1 MGWLIALGIL
11 ILLAILPLGVTVRYD
26 HSGILLKAIAGP
38 VRLSLIPAK
47 KKKEKPPKEKQ
58 KEKTPSRGSQGE
70 QLGEQQ
76 KPKGGSL
83 LDFLPL
89 VKLAVE
95 LLGDFGRKLRVK
107 RLEMK
112 MIMAGGDPCDLAIN
126 YGKAW
131 TALGNIMPH
140 LENIFVIKKRDL
152 QVECDF
158 TADQTTIYARADVT
172 ISLGW
177 LLVLVVRYGI
187 RGLREFIKIQNKR
200 KGGASS

>member
-26 HSGILLKAIAGP
+26 YSGILLKAIAGP
-38 VRLSLIPAK
+38 FRITLLPTK
-47 KKKEKPPKEKQ
+47 KKKDKPPKEKK
-58 KEKTPSRGSQGE
+58 KEKASSNGSR
-70 QLGEQQ
+70 GEQQ
-76 KPKGGSL
+76 ETQPKPKGGSL

-95 LLGDFGRKLRVK
+95 LRGDFGRKLRVK

-112 MIMAGGDPCDLAIN
+112 MIMAGGDPCDLAIS

-131 TALGNIMPH
+131 AALGNIMPH

-158 TADQTTIYARADVT
+158 TADQTTIYVGADVT
-172 ISLGW
+172 ITLGW

-187 RGLREFIKIQNKR
+187 RGLREFLKIQNKR
-200 KGGASS
+200 KGGAS

>member
-26 HSGILLKAIAGP
+26 YSGILLKAIAGP
-38 VRLSLIPAK
+38 FRITLLPAK
-47 KKKEKPPKEKQ
+47 KKKEKHPKEKK
-58 KEKTPSRGSQGE
+58 KEKASSNGSR
-70 QLGEQQ
+70 GEQQ
-76 KPKGGSL
+76 ETQPKPKGGSL

-112 MIMAGGDPCDLAIN
+112 MIMAGGDPCDLAIS

-131 TALGNIMPH
+131 AALGNIMPH

-172 ISLGW
+172 ITLGW

-187 RGLREFIKIQNKR
+187 RGLREFLKIQNKR
-200 KGGASS
+200 KGGAS

>member
-26 HSGILLKAIAGP
+26 YSGFLLKAIAGP
-38 VRLSLIPAK
+38 VRITLLPAK
-47 KKKEKPPKEKQ
+47 KKKEKLPKEKK
-58 KEKTPSRGSQGE
+58 KEKASSNGSR
-70 QLGEQQ
+70 GEQQ
-76 KPKGGSL
+76 ETQPKPKGGSL

-112 MIMAGGDPCDLAIN
+112 MIMAGGDPCDLAIS

-131 TALGNIMPH
+131 AALGNIMPH

-172 ISLGW
+172 ITLGW

-187 RGLREFIKIQNKR
+187 RGLREFLKIQNKR
-200 KGGASS
+200 KGGAS